1 MDTIVADTTSALPS
15 SPTSPNNTSE
25 FSAFRQNV
33 NSSTVTPSDDHG
45 NDASSSTQVWIG
57 SSTAGCIE
65 IPGDTDWFKF
75 QAIRD
80 TSYVFE
86 TDLYSLS
93 DSWLELY
100 AGDGTTL
107 LTFDDDGGAGLAS
120 LIEWTASFGGTFLLK
135 VRGYD
140 LNSDTGTYMINV
152 NEVVPS
158 ATDDHGND
166 ASHSTPVEMDSSTA
180 GCIEVPGDTDWFEF
194 EAEFGKNYVF
204 ETNLGSLSDS
214 WLELYAGDGTTL
226 LTSNDDGG
234 AGLASRIVW
243 TATATEPFFLKV
255 RAYDLNSDT
264 GTYTINGNEVAPSA
278 TDDHGND
285 ASTETTVAIGSS
297 TAGCI
302 EVPGDTDW
310 FEFQAVGD
318 TNYVFETNLNS
329 LSDSWLEL
337 YAGDGTTLLTF
348 DDDGGAGLASR
359 IEWTASFGGT
369 VFLKVRGY
377 NLNSDTGTYTLD
389 VNVMDSAPPVTD
401 DHGNNASTETNSD
414 SGFLN
419 GRKHRSAGRH

>member
-57 SSTAGCIE
+57 SSTDGCIE

-86 TDLYSLS
+86 TDLY
-93 DSWLELY
+93 
-100 AGDGTTL
+100 
-107 LTFDDDGGAGLAS
+107 
-120 LIEWTASFGGTFLLK
+120 
-135 VRGYD
+135 
-140 LNSDTGTYMINV
+140 
-152 NEVVPS
+152 
-158 ATDDHGND
+158 
-166 ASHSTPVEMDSSTA
+166 
-180 GCIEVPGDTDWFEF
+180 
-194 EAEFGKNYVF
+194 
-204 ETNLGSLSDS
+204 
-214 WLELYAGDGTTL
+214 
-226 LTSNDDGG
+226 
-234 AGLASRIVW
+234 
-243 TATATEPFFLKV
+243 
-255 RAYDLNSDT
+255 
-264 GTYTINGNEVAPSA
+264 
-278 TDDHGND
+278 
-285 ASTETTVAIGSS
+285 
-297 TAGCI
+297 
-302 EVPGDTDW
+302 
-310 FEFQAVGD
+310 
-318 TNYVFETNLNS
+318 S